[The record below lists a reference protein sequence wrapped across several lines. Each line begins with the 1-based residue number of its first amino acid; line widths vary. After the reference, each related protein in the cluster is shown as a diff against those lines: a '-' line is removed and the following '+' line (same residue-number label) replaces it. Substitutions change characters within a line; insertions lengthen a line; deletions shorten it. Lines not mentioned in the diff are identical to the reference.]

1 MSSLGSCE
9 PKMMPTIILNHYF
22 HQIWVLNFIIQ
33 SKIMKENVDLEFWFE
48 SELKV
53 TFSVINLV
61 HVLKLYL
68 NCA

>member
-22 HQIWVLNFIIQ
+22 HQVWVLNFIIQ
-33 SKIMKENVDLEFWFE
+33 SKNMKKYVDLEFWFE
-48 SELKV
+48 SKLKV
-53 TFSVINLV
+53 KFSVIILV
-61 HVLKLYL
+61 RVLKLHL